1 MTYDAVIFDVDGVL
15 VDVRRSFTA
24 AAIDAITE
32 ATGSRRF
39 TEEEVRQ
46 LKYIRGFN
54 NDWHVAIAGAAWVR
68 FCGDLSFPEFAQG
81 VDRDGGGLDGLRLVV
96 GSDLTAEFEAQLTRL
111 AQEAY
116 GGTTACWRLYGF
128 EPDTIRQ
135 PGRWQEEVPLL
146 SAEDARRIAPRAG
159 IVTGRSAAEMELA
172 FQLLGW
178 RLAAE
183 QVAVSDDP
191 ARDKP
196 DPAKLAFILQYLGSE
211 KALLAGDGRDD
222 LELAANARAS
232 TGKEVDFCY
241 IGNSPAPWPRVEHI
255 FPSVHEMLNHIEVV
269 YDKSPTN

>member
-1 MTYDAVIFDVDGVL
+1 VTYDAVIFDVDGVL
-15 VDVRRSFTA
+15 VDVRQSFTA
-24 AAIDAITE
+24 AAIDAVTE

-46 LKYIRGFN
+46 LKFIRGFN
-54 NDWHVAIAGAAWVR
+54 NDWHVAVAGAAWVR
-68 FCGDLSFPEFAQG
+68 FHGHLSFPEFAQG
-81 VDRDGGGLDGLRLVV
+81 VDRHGGGLEGLRRVV

-128 EPDTIRQ
+128 EPATIRQ

-146 SAEDARRIAPRAG
+146 SAENAGRIAPRAG
-159 IVTGRSAAEMELA
+159 IVTGRSATEMELA

-191 ARDKP
+191 DRDKP
-196 DPAKLAFILQYLGSE
+196 DPAKLASILQYLGSR

-222 LELAANARAS
+222 LELAENTRIS
-232 TGKEVDFCY
+232 TGKKVDFCF
-241 IGNSPAPWPRVEHI
+241 IGLRPAPWPQVEHI
-255 FPSVHEMLNHIEVV
+255 FPSVHEMLNNIEVV
-269 YDKSPTN
+269 YDKSPIH